1 MTGESRSR
9 PAPDALARLR
19 AEVARLEGTG
29 AGGGDTAPVVPLGLA
44 AIDGYLPNGGI
55 GRGRVHEIVA
65 GDAGA
70 AALGAALWF
79 VARLCT
85 RNEEA
90 RFCARDTTGTT
101 GRAWLWCTR
110 ELPYGPALA
119 DFGLAPES
127 LVVARC
133 TDARELLWAAEE
145 GLAAPALGAV
155 LVEAA
160 ALGATAARR
169 LALAARQSGVAALLL
184 RPRGDALPLAAATR
198 WRVTG
203 APGDAWDVEL
213 LRARGA
219 APRRWRVAWHGRD
232 GAMPVSLVAAAADC
246 DGDRHDDKGTAR
258 RRRRTAGARP
268 VAAASAGGAV

>member
-160 ALGATAARR
+160 ALGATAAR
-169 LALAARQSGVAALLL
+169 QSGVAALLL
-184 RPRGDALPLAAATR
+184 RPR
-198 WRVTG
+198 
-203 APGDAWDVEL
+203 GDAWDVEL